1 MSSDRPIITSTGN
14 ARVVEARKLDQ
25 RKHRQQ
31 QGRFLVEGLQL
42 IHMALD
48 AGLRP
53 LEVFFCRALFAGP
66 EAPALM
72 ERFHQIGTT
81 LQPVSVNVMHA
92 LSDRD
97 TPQGLIAAFALYDMP
112 LESLTLDGSELV
124 LVLDRLQD
132 PGNLGTLLRTADAVG
147 AAAVIVVGPA
157 TDPFDPRTVR
167 ASMGS
172 LFNLPVVM
180 TDDVPGLFEWLRA
193 CRLRIIGAD
202 ARRGLDWTRCEWR
215 GGAALLL
222 GNEARGLSDDL
233 AAGVEAWAALPIIG
247 QADSL
252 NVAVAGGVLMY
263 TWVQHNRLRAAA
275 RSDG

>member
-1 MSSDRPIITSTGN
+1 MPPDRPIITSTGN
-14 ARVVEARKLDQ
+14 PRVVEARKLDQ

-31 QGRFLVEGLQL
+31 QSRFLVEGLQL

-53 LEVFFCRALFAGP
+53 LEVFFCRALFTGP

-72 ERFHQIGTT
+72 ERFHQIGAA

-97 TPQGLIAAFALYDMP
+97 TPQGIVAAFTLYDTP
-112 LESLTLDGSELV
+112 LDSLTLGGSELV

-147 AAAVIVVGPA
+147 AAAVVIVAPA
-157 TDPFDPRTVR
+157 ADPFDPRTVR

-172 LFNLPVVM
+172 LFNLPVAV
-180 TDDVPGLFEWLRA
+180 TGDVPGLFEWLRA
-193 CRLRIIGAD
+193 CGLRVIGAD
-202 ARRGLDWTRCEWR
+202 ARRGVDWSRCAWR
-215 GGAALLL
+215 GGAALIL

-233 AAGVEAWAALPIIG
+233 AAGVDIWAALPIAG
-247 QADSL
+247 RADSL

-263 TWVQHNRLRAAA
+263 TWLQHNRPDAVP
-275 RSDG
+275 

>member
-1 MSSDRPIITSTGN
+1 MPPDRPIITSTGN

-53 LEVFFCRALFAGP
+53 LEVFFCRALFTGP

-72 ERFHQIGTT
+72 ERFHAIGAA
-81 LQPVSVNVMHA
+81 LQPVSVNVLHA

-97 TPQGLIAAFALYDMP
+97 TPQGLVAVFALYSAP
-112 LESLTLDGSELV
+112 LDALALTGRELLV
-124 LVLDRLQD
+124 VLDRLQD
-132 PGNLGTLLRTADAVG
+132 PGNLGTLLRTADAAG
-147 AAAVIVVGPA
+147 AAAVIVVTPA
-157 TDPFDPRTVR
+157 ADPFDPRTVR

-172 LFNLPVVM
+172 LFNLPVIAAS
-180 TDDVPGLFEWLRA
+180 DVPGLLAWLRA
-193 CRLRIIGAD
+193 HNLRVIGAD
-202 ARRGLDWTRCEWR
+202 AQRGAVWTRCEWR

-222 GNEARGLSDDL
+222 GNEARGLSADL
-233 AAGVEAWAALPIIG
+233 AAGVDEWAALPIVG
-247 QADSL
+247 RAESL

-263 TWVQHNRLRAAA
+263 TWLQHNHRGALA
-275 RSDG
+275 DG

>member
-1 MSSDRPIITSTGN
+1 MSPDRPIITSTGN
-14 ARVVEARKLDQ
+14 PRVVEARKLDQ

-72 ERFHQIGTT
+72 ERFHAIGAA
-81 LQPVSVNVMHA
+81 LQPVSVNVMQA

-97 TPQGLIAAFALYDMP
+97 TPQGLVAAFALYNTP
-112 LESLTLDGSELV
+112 LDALTLAGSELV
-124 LVLDRLQD
+124 VVLDRLQD
-132 PGNLGTLLRTADAVG
+132 PGNLGTLLRTADAAG
-147 AAAVIVVGPA
+147 AAAVIVVTPA
-157 TDPFDPRTVR
+157 ADPFDPRTVR

-172 LFNLPVVM
+172 LFNLPVVVA
-180 TDDVPGLFEWLRA
+180 DDAPGLCAWLRGRGL
-193 CRLRIIGAD
+193 RLIGAD
-202 ARRGLDWTRCEWR
+202 ARRGVEWARRDWR

-233 AAGVEAWAALPIIG
+233 AAGVAEWVSLPIVG
-247 QADSL
+247 RADSL

-263 TWVQHNRLRAAA
+263 TWMQHNRLGALA
-275 RSDG
+275 DG

>member
-1 MSSDRPIITSTGN
+1 MPPDRPIITSTGN
-14 ARVVEARKLDQ
+14 PRVVEARKLDQ

-53 LEVFFCRALFAGP
+53 LEVFFCRALFAGA

-72 ERFHQIGTT
+72 ERFHAIGAA
-81 LQPVSVNVMHA
+81 LQPVSVNVMQA

-97 TPQGLIAAFALYDMP
+97 TPQGLVAAFALYSAP
-112 LESLTLDGSELV
+112 LDALTLAGSELV
-124 LVLDRLQD
+124 VVLDRLQD
-132 PGNLGTLLRTADAVG
+132 PGNLGTLLRTADAAG
-147 AAAVIVVGPA
+147 AAAVIVVTPA
-157 TDPFDPRTVR
+157 ADPFDPRTVR

-172 LFNLPVVM
+172 LFNLPVIAA
-180 TDDVPGLFEWLRA
+180 DDAPGLCSWLRG
-193 CRLRIIGAD
+193 RGLRVIGAD
-202 ARRGLDWTRCEWR
+202 ARRGVEWTRCDWR

-233 AAGVEAWAALPIIG
+233 AAGVAEWVSLPIVG
-247 QADSL
+247 RADSL

-263 TWVQHNRLRAAA
+263 TWMQHNRLGALA
-275 RSDG
+275 DG